1 MVLNSTI
8 SPQYDLTQKLSP
20 YLDRHLT
27 FPIFSFLETKKVY
40 TERSI
45 KMCFIKVLDKTYMLD
60 FMIELLESEI
70 IGEKAPEELLKRR
83 QRVLDIAVESRDKVI
98 GLLQILEDPTSYDK
112 IKNFTTLEEL
122 YKEFN
127 LKPGVLEDLF
137 KHAHV
142 VYEAGN
148 YQMSSE
154 LLKWY
159 RKLEKIGD
167 IDGKMSIR
175 AMWGGFGSFILQ
187 KEWGP
192 AADSAVKLDEYI
204 NSEQLY
210 TGALKNDVLLHRTW
224 FAHWILFI
232 LFKVEW
238 TGANVKKSEEQ
249 QSLVYNWNKL
259 VDVFLNEKN
268 VSVICFSAPHLLRYV
283 AALLILHNKRLKHLL
298 TDVAK
303 IMHQEQECY
312 QDPLTKFLIALY
324 IDMDFDDAQVQ
335 LKECQSALEID
346 YFLSEHWEAFQDNAR
361 LLIFESYCRVH
372 QYIDIDMMAQ
382 KLNMNPE
389 AAELWIVKL
398 IQSARLNARI
408 DSENNRVLMGKKNPT
423 VYQQVIEKAKNMA
436 FRTTLIQANIANA
449 QKANERK
456 HEHANK
462 HY

>member
-1 MVLNSTI
+1 MAVI
-8 SPQYDLTQKLSP
+8 PPQHYDLTHKLSP
-20 YLDRHLT
+20 FLDQHLMLT
-27 FPIFSFLETKKVY
+27 IFSFLETKGVY
-40 TERSI
+40 DKRSI
-45 KMCFIKVLDKTYMLD
+45 NMAYIQVLDKTNMLD
-60 FMIELLESEI
+60 FMIELMESET
-70 IGEKAPEELLKRR
+70 IGQKADEDLKRR
-83 QRVLDIAVESRDKVI
+83 RENVMEDIKQSRDKVLA
-98 GLLQILEDPTSYDK
+98 LLQILEDPSCFDR
-112 IKNFTTLEEL
+112 IKTFTNLQEL
-122 YKEFN
+122 YTEFN
-127 LKPGVLEDLF
+127 LEPGVLKDLF
-137 KHAHV
+137 NYAQMLYK
-142 VYEAGN
+142 AGN
-148 YQMSSE
+148 YQVSAE

-167 IDGKMSIR
+167 IDGKMYVS
-175 AMWGGFGSFILQ
+175 AMWGCFASFILQ
-187 KEWGP
+187 KEWGQ
-192 AADSAVKLDEYI
+192 AADFAVKLDEFI
-204 NSEQLY
+204 NSEQSIS
-210 TGALKNDVLLHRTW
+210 GALKNDVLLHRTW

-238 TGANVKKSEEQ
+238 TGANAKKSEEQ
-249 QSLVYNWNKL
+249 QNLVYNWNKL

-268 VSVICFSAPHLLRYV
+268 VSVICLSAPHLLRYV

-312 QDPLTKFLIALY
+312 QDPLTKFLLALY
-324 IDMDFDDAQVQ
+324 IDMDFDAAQAM
-335 LKECQSALEID
+335 LRECQSALEID

-372 QYIDIDMMAQ
+372 QYIDIDMIAQ

-436 FRTTLIQANIANA
+436 FRTTLIQANVANA

-456 HEHANK
+456 HETSK